1 MASDVEYHL
10 QRARS
15 ERDIA
20 YRSAD
25 ACASDAHMRL
35 SALHLQQALLLDEV
49 RRGPVGNVRPIRAKS
64 GGFTEVAAA
73 AVAVPLIELP
83 SSIVRPG

>member
-1 MASDVEYHL
+1 MAADVEYHL

-20 YRSAD
+20 YRSTD

-35 SALHLQQALLLDEV
+35 SALHLQRALLLEEIG
-49 RRGPVGNVRPIRAKS
+49 RGPVGNVSPIRTRSFA
-64 GGFTEVAAA
+64 EAAAA

-83 SSIVRPG
+83 ASADRRL